1 MARIHHESFLFM
13 YPTPTVT
20 YSVMPR
26 KTRLWILAPWASKE
40 QPESPRAHAGRRSK
54 GVFSSRVV
62 AGGPMRW
69 SNPLRW
75 VLMGSLW
82 SLLPRAPLPTS
93 HCTLIMGCNNAQ
105 LKPLENLM
113 PLCHCC
119 SSEWKSWYRQD
130 PGIAHDLFCGTPR
143 VVPALPW
150 SKIPQTSKKQQQCSA
165 PTGYHSA
172 YGQGTKLSNCLCL
185 MILISLH
192 FYLTRTILLP
202 LFHFIWGLI
211 RVAMQHKSLIHK
223 NYEGHWQRP
232 REDGKHSLLKLKRQ
246 IWTKY
251 LGFVKLHFTK

>member
-13 YPTPTVT
+13 YPTPTVN

-40 QPESPRAHAGRRSK
+40 QPESPRAHVGRRSK

-62 AGGPMRW
+62 VGGP
-69 SNPLRW
+69 N
-75 VLMGSLW
+75 
-82 SLLPRAPLPTS
+82 
-93 HCTLIMGCNNAQ
+93 
-105 LKPLENLM
+105 
-113 PLCHCC
+113 
-119 SSEWKSWYRQD
+119 
-130 PGIAHDLFCGTPR
+130 
-143 VVPALPW
+143 
-150 SKIPQTSKKQQQCSA
+150 KKQQQCSA

-223 NYEGHWQRP
+223 SYEGHWQRP

-251 LGFVKLHFTK
+251 LGFVKLHFIK